1 MVNVPG
7 TGETLLESNLIKR
20 IFSASPVLE
29 IKTYLDINNAND
41 PKNANIE
48 LNVNKSALFNNIY
61 HCGGIINSDGTISL
75 SKGVSFTCSKGGTGI
90 YNITFNTPHPS
101 STYLVSTSLAVVSR
115 AYVACIN
122 LTENSIRFSVI
133 NQNALAADVSFHFQ
147 VFL

>member
-1 MVNVPG
+1 M
-7 TGETLLESNLIKR
+7 LLESNFIKR
-20 IFSASPVLE
+20 IFTVSPLE
-29 IKTYLDINNAND
+29 IKTDLNLSSSTD

-48 LNVNKSALFNNIY
+48 ISVNKSALFNNIY
-61 HCGGIINSDGTISL
+61 HCGGIINSDGTIAL

-101 STYLVSTSLAVVSR
+101 GATYLVSTSLGVVSR

-133 NQNALAADVSFHFQ
+133 NQYSLAADVSSHFQ